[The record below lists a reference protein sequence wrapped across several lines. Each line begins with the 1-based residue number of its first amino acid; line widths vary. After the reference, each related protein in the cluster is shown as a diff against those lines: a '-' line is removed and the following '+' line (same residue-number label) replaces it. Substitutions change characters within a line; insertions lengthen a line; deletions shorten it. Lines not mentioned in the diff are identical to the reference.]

1 MKPASPHKR
10 ILTAALALICAFALC
25 SCARED
31 DKRYDADGLAT
42 GRVAVIMGTTG
53 ESYVK
58 NELPDAKPFV
68 YTSETDAL
76 AALLAGK
83 VDYIMCGISAANVMA
98 GSVDG
103 ISVLGA
109 RYQTERIAMAVDKSN
124 TLLLNRINAR
134 LYAYRTTGRLEEMV
148 SHWLKAPGEEY
159 DMVQIP
165 SHMIGETLVVG
176 TTGDLEPT
184 GFIVDGKMTGLDAEI
199 IENIAYDLGYRVEY
213 AVMDFDALL
222 PALVSGKID
231 VVASDLTV
239 TEERA
244 QKVSFTDTCYTD
256 YQVLVVRNRY
266 ALAHEVS
273 FEQRLATVFENS
285 LVREGR
291 WRLIVEG
298 LGVTLLLSA
307 LSALIGTALAAGLC
321 AMRTSASPTLSGAAR
336 FFIAFVQGTPV
347 VVLLLIV
354 CYVIFKWA
362 AIGSL
367 AVAVVAFSIYF
378 SAYAAETMRAGLES
392 VDKGQREAALAL
404 GYSSSG
410 MFRRVVLP
418 QAASFALPL
427 YKQELVSLVKVTSVA
442 GYIAIE
448 DLTKAGDIIRSRTYE
463 AFFPLILVAIIYFLI
478 TWLLSLALGAAQIKL
493 DPRRRRDALRAKGR
507 RRAAK
512 GEG

>member
-1 MKPASPHKR
+1 MTLKAPHKR
-10 ILTAALALICAFALC
+10 IIKAALALLCALALC
-25 SCARED
+25 SCARADNEI
-31 DKRYDADGLAT
+31 YDASGLAT

-58 NELPDAKPFV
+58 NELPDARPFV

-103 ISVLGA
+103 IAVLGEH
-109 RYQTERIAMAVDKSN
+109 YQVERIAMAVDKSN
-124 TLLLNRINAR
+124 AFLLNSINAR
-134 LYAYRTTGRLEEMV
+134 LYDYRTSGRLDEIV
-148 SHWLKAPGEEY
+148 SHWLKSPGEEY
-159 DMVQIP
+159 DMVETP
-165 SHMIGETLVVG
+165 SHDVGETLVVG

-184 GFIVDGKMTGLDAEI
+184 SFIADGKMVGLDAEL

-231 VVASDLTV
+231 IVASDLTV

-244 QKVSFTDTCYTD
+244 QAVCFTDTCYTD
-256 YQVLVVRNRY
+256 YQVLVVRDKN
-266 ALAHEVS
+266 ALAQQVS
-273 FEQRLATVFENS
+273 ARQRLATLFENS
-285 LVREGR
+285 FVREGR
-291 WRLIVEG
+291 WRLILEG
-298 LGVTLLLSA
+298 LGVTLLLA
-307 LSALIGTALAAGLC
+307 VLSALLGTALAVGLC
-321 AMRTSASPTLSGAAR
+321 AMRISKRPALRGFAR
-336 FFIAFVQGTPV
+336 VFIAAVQGMPV

-367 AVAVVAFSIYF
+367 AVAVAAFSVYF
-378 SAYAAETMRAGLES
+378 STYAAETMRAGLES
-392 VDKGQREAALAL
+392 VDIGQREAALAL
-404 GYSSSG
+404 GYSSAG

-418 QAASFALPL
+418 QAARFALPL
-427 YKQELVSLVKVTSVA
+427 YKQELVSLIKVTSVA

-463 AFFPLILVAIIYFLI
+463 AFFPLIIVAAIYFLI
-478 TWLLSLALGAAQIKL
+478 TWLLSLALDAAQIRL
-493 DPRRRRDALRAKGR
+493 DPRRRRDAKLRAKGANHP
-507 RRAAK
+507 RA
-512 GEG
+512 